1 MNIMKKKDKLR
12 KEYYEFINKNNKKMY
27 EQKVEFIRNLE
38 LLKHT

>member
-12 KEYYEFINKNNKKMY
+12 KEYYEFIDKNNKKMY
-27 EQKVEFIRNLE
+27 EQKLKFISDLE